1 MKQFDIE
8 VGSKLVVTQTLIGKA
23 NDLASEHES
32 FNEKY
37 IVGGRRVLYELLA
50 KMLELVNSFEQAV
63 DKDELLAMIR
73 SELHDKYGI
82 NTGTNTSTT
91 ALIVRYITRADRK
104 KVHIYSRAI
113 DTAKANQ
120 VNPNQFIDFIEE
132 QGGIEAIRGNGVTN
146 QQANVFQKKVSLVK
160 KYLQA
165 RTTYPLASFKVN
177 RKNVSNL
184 PDHNRLSIVLCHENE
199 GRHYVLAGAPL
210 EDSLNKKFVELLASN
225 LPDDLSL
232 IDKRINKFFSNAQK
246 KRSQNKIKELVKK
259 RPELACGVLRSNRIK
274 QLALAK
280 NS

>member
-1 MKQFDIE
+1 MKQIDTE
-8 VGSKLVVTQTLIGKA
+8 VGSKLVVNKSLIGKA
-23 NDLASEHES
+23 NNLASEHES

-50 KMLELVNSFEQAV
+50 KMLELVNAFEQAV
-63 DKDELLAMIR
+63 DKDDLLAIIR
-73 SELHDKYGI
+73 SELQDKYGI
-82 NTGTNTSTT
+82 SASTNASMT

-132 QGGIEAIRGNGVTN
+132 QGGIDAIRGNGVMN
-146 QQANVFQKKVSLVK
+146 QQTNIFPKKLALVK

-165 RTTYPLASFKVN
+165 RSTYPLASFKVN
-177 RKNVSNL
+177 SKNILNL
-184 PDHNRLSIVLCHENE
+184 PDRNRLSIVLCHKNG

-232 IDKRINKFFSNAQK
+232 VEKKINKFFSNAQK

-259 RPELACGVLRSNRIK
+259 RPELACSVLRSNRIK